1 MPLLRITH
9 QRGAISDAQK
19 ATLADELTAAIL
31 VAEVGA
37 DTPAGRSVAYVIF
50 DEVDPKTSWFV
61 GGKPDLNPPK
71 GGRLLFD
78 IVYPVG
84 ASPQHDKSELHA
96 QINAIVAR
104 TFDVDGA
111 FPNRASD
118 WVLVHEVPDG
128 NWGASGVTIGIR
140 EINQVAGGAPERAEY
155 FEPLLAAQQR
165 VREVHGF
172 PAAAGR

>member
-1 MPLLRITH
+1 
-9 QRGAISDAQK
+9 
-19 ATLADELTAAIL
+19 
-31 VAEVGA
+31 
-37 DTPAGRSVAYVIF
+37 VAYVIF
-50 DEVDPKTSWFV
+50 EEVDPKTSWFV

-84 ASPQHDKSELHA
+84 ASSQQDKSALHA
-96 QINAIVAR
+96 KINEIVAK
-104 TFDVDGA
+104 TFDLDGS

-140 EINQVAGGAPERAEY
+140 EINQVAGGAPARAEY
-155 FEPLLAAQQR
+155 FEPLLAAQKR
-165 VREVHGF
+165 IHEAHGF
-172 PAAAGR
+172 PAAASR

>member
-19 ATLADELTAAIL
+19 AKLADELTAAIL
-31 VAEVGA
+31 IAEVGA

-50 DEVDPKTSWFV
+50 EEVDPKTSWFV

-84 ASPQHDKSELHA
+84 ASPQPDKSELHA

-118 WVLVHEVPDG
+118 WVLIHEVPDG

-165 VREVHGF
+165 VREAHGF
-172 PAAAGR
+172 PAASSR